1 MKLKAVSVVLA
12 GVGAMLLLAAQAQ
25 AFTFVRPG
33 GDNNVVGSQ
42 YTITTVHT
50 DTISDV
56 AMAHDQGY
64 LEMRQANPGVDA
76 WLPGE
81 GTQVVIPSRYV
92 LPDAPREG
100 IVVNVPEMRLYFYPK
115 PARGEP
121 PVVITHPI
129 SIGRQAWTTPHGV
142 TSVVAKVKD
151 PSWYPPESIREE
163 HAANGDPLPRVV
175 KAGPDNPLGTRAM
188 RLGLPGYLIHGT
200 NKPAGL
206 GMRVTHGCIRM
217 YPADIERIFPEV
229 GVGTQVRII
238 NQPFKVGIDGQTL
251 LLEAHP
257 HLDEDN
263 EIFAD
268 QYSHVVELVIAAAGG
283 RKVALDWA
291 ALRAAVSERR
301 GIPVVIGELGAAAAV
316 AQQAS
321 GPR

>member
-33 GDNNVVGSQ
+33 GDNNVVGSE